1 MIFPCFEAVLTMMKK
16 HEHAPYF
23 VPGED
28 ELESMTAQLKKMGQK
43 TDKRKIYKADG
54 IIRLETA
61 GAFGHEDYAKTAF
74 DNSKGMFALLSM
86 LKTIADQ
93 YKHASVEE
101 FSKLKLYF
109 VQPSGYHIRLWSM
122 QYAKNGLYDF
132 VREEKILRSEDFS
145 TREEQLVSLVNFFL
159 SLKV

>member
-1 MIFPCFEAVLTMMKK
+1 MMNLFFVEFRAKVFFLKRPSITRSEAIYNTNMIFPCFEAVLTMMKK

-109 VQPSGYHIRLWSM
+109 VQPSGKWY
-122 QYAKNGLYDF
+122 
-132 VREEKILRSEDFS
+132 
-145 TREEQLVSLVNFFL
+145 
-159 SLKV
+159 